1 MEHGSSSRFLDVP
14 VSANAVRA
22 EPTGA
27 RLLVVDDE
35 PSMVRTLR
43 TNLRGHGFQVETAE
57 TAGEAISS
65 YERRQPDLVVLDLN
79 LPDGNGFDV
88 VRHIREHSGTPIIV
102 LSARG
107 GEHDKV
113 NALDLGAD
121 DYMTKPFGIDELLA
135 RIRVALRHV
144 ARPGTGT
151 EPRIKTGE
159 IVVDLERRDVSVA
172 GHTIHLTPTEY
183 DLLKVFV
190 TNPNKVLTDR
200 MLLQQVWGPDYG
212 DESHYLH
219 VYVARLRRKIENDP
233 QAPAHLMTE
242 PGVGYRFRSN
252 EI

>member
-1 MEHGSSSRFLDVP
+1 MARASSSPFRG
-14 VSANAVRA
+14 VSVSLSGTRA
-22 EPTGA
+22 EPSGA

-57 TAGEAISS
+57 TAGEAIAS

-79 LPDGNGFDV
+79 LPDGDGFEV
-88 VRHIREHSGTPIIV
+88 VRRIREHSGTPIIV

-107 GEHDKV
+107 GETDKV

-121 DYMTKPFGIDELLA
+121 DYMTKPFASGELV
-135 RIRVALRHV
+135 I
-144 ARPGTGT
+144 
-151 EPRIKTGE
+151 
-159 IVVDLERRDVSVA
+159 DLERREVTVA
-172 GHTIHLTPTEY
+172 GRTIHLTPTEY

-219 VYVARLRRKIENDP
+219 VYVARLRRKIEGDP
-233 QAPAHLMTE
+233 QDPAYLMTE
-242 PGVGYRFRSN
+242 PGVGYRFRSDDL
-252 EI
+252 

>member
-1 MEHGSSSRFLDVP
+1 VRPDL
-14 VSANAVRA
+14 ARA
-22 EPTGA
+22 EPAGA

-35 PSMVRTLR
+35 PAMVRTLR

-57 TAGEAISS
+57 TGADAKAT
-65 YERRQPDLVVLDLN
+65 YDRRPPDLVVLDLN
-79 LPDGNGFDV
+79 LPDGDGFEV
-88 VRHIREHSGTPIIV
+88 VRHIRERSGTPIIV

-107 GEHDKV
+107 GEEDKV
-113 NALDLGAD
+113 TALDSGAD

-144 ARPGTGT
+144 ARPNAGA
-151 EPRIKTGE
+151 EPRIRSGDLV
-159 IVVDLERRDVSVA
+159 IDLERRDVSVA
-172 GHTIHLTPTEY
+172 GRVVHLTPTEY

-219 VYVARLRRKIENDP
+219 VYVARLRRKIESDP
-233 QAPAHLMTE
+233 QDPAYLVTE
-242 PGVGYRFRSN
+242 PGVGYRFRS
-252 EI
+252 EEL

>member
-1 MEHGSSSRFLDVP
+1 MA
-14 VSANAVRA
+14 ANRPRA
-22 EPTGA
+22 EPAGA

-35 PSMVRTLR
+35 PSMIRTLR

-57 TAGEAISS
+57 TAGDALAS

-79 LPDGNGFDV
+79 LPDGDGFEV
-88 VRHIREHSGTPIIV
+88 VRRIRERSGTPIIV

-135 RIRVALRHV
+135 RIRVALRHI
-144 ARPGTGT
+144 ARPKSGT
-151 EPRIKTGE
+151 ERRLRSGE
-159 IVVDLERRDVSVA
+159 LVVDLERREVSVGDRA
-172 GHTIHLTPTEY
+172 IHLTPTEY
-183 DLLKVFV
+183 DLLKIFM
-190 TNPNKVLTDR
+190 TNANKVLTDR

-219 VYVARLRRKIENDP
+219 VYVARLRRKIEDDP
-233 QAPAHLMTE
+233 GAPRYLTTE
-242 PGVGYRFRSN
+242 PGVGYRFRS
-252 EI
+252 EDL